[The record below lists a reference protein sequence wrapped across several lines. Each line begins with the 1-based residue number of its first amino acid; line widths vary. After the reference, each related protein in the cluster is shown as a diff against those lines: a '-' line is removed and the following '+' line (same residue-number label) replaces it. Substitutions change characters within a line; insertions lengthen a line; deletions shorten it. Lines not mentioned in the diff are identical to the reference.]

1 MIKWHEQE
9 SNNEFLT
16 FEDVD
21 KMMKSYNPTEL
32 RRQYLN
38 EPQVDAGRRTGN
50 TTRDLKH
57 ICELLVSGNTKI
69 YCKIKHHRD
78 FGYMSQMFVDIT
90 EKENYRNSGTK
101 LVVTN
106 VEKSFSRITTNFG
119 LLEFFTKPKEEEFFR
134 GKDRSLPVVSLI
146 DY

>member
-1 MIKWHEQE
+1 MIKWHEPE
-9 SNNEFLT
+9 NSNEFLT

-21 KMMKSYNPTEL
+21 KMMKSYNSTEF
-32 RRQYLN
+32 RQQYLN

-57 ICELLVSGNTKI
+57 LCELLVSGNTKI
-69 YCKIKHHRD
+69 YCKIKRHRD
-78 FGYMSQMFVDIT
+78 FGYMSQMFADIVK
-90 EKENYRNSGTK
+90 KEAYRNFGTR
-101 LVVTN
+101 LILLN
-106 VEKSFSRITTNFG
+106 VEESFSRITTNFG
-119 LLEFFTKPKEEEFFR
+119 ILEFFVKAKEEEFFR